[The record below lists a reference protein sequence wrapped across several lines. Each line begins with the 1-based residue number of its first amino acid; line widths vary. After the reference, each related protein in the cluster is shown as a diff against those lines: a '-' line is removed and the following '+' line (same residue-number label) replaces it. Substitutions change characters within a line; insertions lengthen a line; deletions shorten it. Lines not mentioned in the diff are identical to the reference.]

1 MIGRRE
7 FITLLGGAALWAPAL
22 RAQQPQRVYRV
33 GFITLHS
40 AEIAQANLKSL
51 RDNLRKLGLVET
63 QNLQIDYW
71 YAAGREDRLAAMA
84 EEIVRRNLD
93 LVVAHA
99 APPVRAIQRA
109 GGRMPVVFVAEP
121 DPVGAGVVAS
131 LASPGGNVTGLSD
144 LHTDLVPKRLQLLKE
159 AVTSVSR
166 VAVLWDAGVPSLQMQ
181 WRDLQTAAPNLDI
194 SLLSLEIRTSAD
206 LMHAFGT
213 IQSQRPDAFMVFG
226 TPSLAI
232 RREEIFQ
239 FADTNRMPAIYTH
252 AAWVQAGGLMSYG
265 SSHSSLYGRAAYY
278 VQKII
283 QGIKP
288 ADIPVEQPTKFELA
302 INLKTAKTI
311 ELAIPPLL
319 LARADEVI
327 E

>member
-1 MIGRRE
+1 MLDLRRRD
-7 FITLLGGAALWAPAL
+7 FITLLGGAAAWPLAA

-121 DPVGAGVVAS
+121 DPVGVGIVAS
-131 LASPGGNVTGLSD
+131 LASPGV
-144 LHTDLVPKRLQLLKE
+144 
-159 AVTSVSR
+159 
-166 VAVLWDAGVPSLQMQ
+166 M
-181 WRDLQTAAPNLDI
+181 
-194 SLLSLEIRTSAD
+194 
-206 LMHAFGT
+206 
-213 IQSQRPDAFMVFG
+213 
-226 TPSLAI
+226 
-232 RREEIFQ
+232 
-239 FADTNRMPAIYTH
+239 
-252 AAWVQAGGLMSYG
+252 
-265 SSHSSLYGRAAYY
+265 
-278 VQKII
+278 
-283 QGIKP
+283 
-288 ADIPVEQPTKFELA
+288 
-302 INLKTAKTI
+302 
-311 ELAIPPLL
+311 
-319 LARADEVI
+319 
-327 E
+327 

>member
-1 MIGRRE
+1 VRRRA
-7 FITLLGGAALWAPAL
+7 FITLLGGAALWAPSL
-22 RAQQPQRVYRV
+22 RAQQPQRVHRV

-40 AEIAQANLKSL
+40 AETAQANLKSF
-51 RDNLRKLGLVET
+51 RDNLRKLGLFEMR
-63 QNLQIDYW
+63 NLQLEYW
-71 YAAGREDRLAAMA
+71 YAAGREDRLLAMA
-84 EEIVRRNLD
+84 EEIVRQNLD

-99 APPVRAIQRA
+99 AHPVRAIQRA
-109 GGRMPVVFVAEP
+109 GGRMPIVFVAEP
-121 DPVGAGVVAS
+121 DPVEAGVVAS

-194 SLLSLEIRTSAD
+194 SLLSLEIRTGAD
-206 LMHAFGT
+206 LMHALGT
-213 IQSQRPDAFMVFG
+213 IQSQRPDALMVFG
-226 TPSLAI
+226 TPSIAI

-239 FADTNRMPAIYTH
+239 FADTNRLPAIYTH

-265 SSHSSLYGRAAYY
+265 SSHPSLYGRAAYY

-283 QGIKP
+283 EGTKP

>member
-1 MIGRRE
+1 MRRRD

-22 RAQQPQRVYRV
+22 RAQPQRVYQV
-33 GFITLHS
+33 GFITLQS

-109 GGRMPVVFVAEP
+109 GGRMPVVFVAEA

-144 LHTDLVPKRLQLLKE
+144 LHTDLIPKRLQLLKE
-159 AVTSVSR
+159 MVPGVTR
-166 VAVLWDAGVPSLQMQ
+166 IAVLHEQNFAPGDIEVKQLEAAAAVLNLEVHATGVAPPQPSALDAVLPDLTKDSPGALFVGSSGWFEDVYQHTLGVASKIHL
-181 WRDLQTAAPNLDI
+181 
-194 SLLSLEIRTSAD
+194 
-206 LMHAFGT
+206 
-213 IQSQRPDAFMVFG
+213 
-226 TPSLAI
+226 
-232 RREEIFQ
+232 
-239 FADTNRMPAIYTH
+239 PALYVR
-252 AAWVQAGGLMSYG
+252 AEYVDAGGLMSYG
-265 SSHSSLYGRAAYY
+265 VNYPDMYRSTVDYPG
-278 VQKII
+278 KILK
-283 QGIKP
+283 GAKP
-288 ADIPVEQPTKFELA
+288 ADLPVWQPEKVELV
-302 INLKTAKTI
+302 INRRTAKALNLILPLSLVGFAERII
-311 ELAIPPLL
+311 E
-319 LARADEVI
+319 
-327 E
+327 

>member
-1 MIGRRE
+1 MRRRH
-7 FITLLGGAALWAPAL
+7 FITVLGGAAAWPLAA
-22 RAQQPQRVYRV
+22 RAQQPQRVYRI
-33 GFITLHS
+33 GFITFHS

-51 RDNLRKLGLVET
+51 RDNLRKFGLIEM
-63 QNLQIDYW
+63 QNLHIESW
-71 YAAGREDRLAAMA
+71 YAAGREDRLSAMA
-84 EEIVRRNLD
+84 EELVRRNLD
-93 LVVAHA
+93 LVVTHA
-99 APPVRAIQRA
+99 ALPVRAIQRA
-109 GGRMPVVFVAEP
+109 GGKMPVVFVAEP

-131 LASPGGNVTGLSD
+131 LARPGGNVTGLSD
-144 LHTDLVPKRLQLLKE
+144 LHSDLVSKRLQLLKE

-166 VAVLWDAGVPSLQMQ
+166 VAILWDARVPSLRMQ
-181 WRDLQTAAPNLDI
+181 WKDLEAAAPNIDI
-194 SLLSLEIRTSAD
+194 KLLSLETAGAD

-213 IQSQRPDAFMVFG
+213 IQSQRPDALMVFG

-239 FADTNRMPAIYTH
+239 FTDTKRLPAIYTH

-265 SSHSSLYGRAAYY
+265 SSHLSLYGRAAYY
-278 VQKII
+278 VHRII
-283 QGIKP
+283 EGIKP
-288 ADIPVEQPTKFELA
+288 ADIPVEQPTKFELV

-311 ELAIPPLL
+311 KLEIPPLL